1 MPFTKYS
8 NLDFDQI
15 KTSIKDYLRANSTF
29 TDFDFEGSN
38 FSVLIDT
45 LAYNTYITAFNSN
58 MVVNESFL
66 DSATLRENV
75 VSLASNIGYLPRSRT
90 ASKAQI
96 SFDVSTRTKSS
107 TLTLKAGIVCTASVD
122 DTSYT
127 FAIPEDI
134 TANTVE
140 SIVDNETIYT
150 ASFNNIEVY
159 QGIFLTKQFK
169 YDGSLDQRFVLNNS
183 FVDTST
189 LKVYVSKES
198 SSTLGNEYIRSENIF
213 DVNSNSRIYFLQEV
227 QDETYELLFGDGI
240 IGKKLGD
247 EVNQDGTII
256 TANYIITDG
265 KDGNGARQFSFSGTI
280 SNNNETIIDPG
291 TVVITTNQSSQNG
304 SDIESINSI
313 KYYAPRLYSSQYR
326 AVTQRDYEAIIKRIY
341 PDTES
346 VSIVGGEQLDP
357 PQFGTVQISIKPK
370 NGSFVSDFNKQQ
382 ILSELKQYSISGIN
396 QKIVDLKI
404 LYVEL
409 DSSVYYNYSQ
419 VSSINDLKTSVID
432 SLQKYSESL
441 DLNKFGGR
449 IRYSKIQQVID
460 NTNTAITSNITK
472 VIIRRDLKCSLNTF
486 AQYELC
492 YGNRF
497 HVNPQGFNIKS
508 SGFKILGE
516 SDTVYLGD
524 TPVIIAGGR
533 TVSTGIEASNVFLTR
548 PGALS
553 AKTGTLSIF
562 KIDSTGKRVTVAK
575 DIGTV
580 DYMKGEIII
589 NTLNITETSKPN
601 GIVEIQAYPESNDV
615 VGLRDLYITL
625 DITKSGINMVRDV
638 IASGDE
644 ISGTRFVSDF
654 YTSSY
659 SNGNLT
665 RK

>member
-1 MPFTKYS
+1 MPFTKYT

-75 VSLASNIGYLPRSRT
+75 VSLAGNIGYVPRSRT

-96 SFDVSTRTKSS
+96 SFNVTTDRDTP
-107 TLTLKAGIVCTASVD
+107 TLTLKAGIVCVGSTN
-122 DTSYT
+122 DTTYT
-127 FAIPEDI
+127 FAIPEDV
-134 TANTVE
+134 TANVV
-140 SIVDNETIYT
+140 SGI
-150 ASFNNIEVY
+150 ASFNNLDVY
-159 QGIFLTKQFK
+159 QGIFLTKRFQ

-189 LKVYVSKES
+189 LKVYIKKTEQSG
-198 SSTLGNEYIRSENIF
+198 LGIEYFLSENIF
-213 DVNSNSRIYFLQEV
+213 DIDKNSRIFFINEV
-227 QDETYELLFGDGI
+227 QDERYELRFGDGL

-247 EVNQDGTII
+247 AVGSDGTII

-265 KDGNGARQFSFSGTI
+265 RDGNGASSFSFSGTLE
-280 SNNNETIIDPG
+280 SASGEIIDPG
-291 TVVITTNQSSQNG
+291 TVTITTNQSSING
-304 SDIESINSI
+304 GDIEPVDSI

-326 AVTQRDYEAIIKRIY
+326 AVTSRDYEAIIKRIY

-346 VSIVGGEQLDP
+346 VSIVGGEEMDP

-370 NGSFVSDFNKQQ
+370 NGSFVSDFNKTQ
-382 ILSELKQYSISGIN
+382 ILSKLKQFTVSGIN
-396 QKIVDLKI
+396 QKITDLKI

-409 DSSVYYNYSQ
+409 NSSVYYNYSQ
-419 VSSINDLKTSVID
+419 VSSADSLKTSVIN

-449 IRYSKIQQVID
+449 FRYSKIQQVID
-460 NTNTAITSNITK
+460 NTDTAITSNITK
-472 VIIRRDLKCSLNTF
+472 VIIRRDLKAVINQF

-492 YGNRF
+492 FGNRF
-497 HVNPQGFNIKS
+497 NVKSQGSNIKS
-508 SGFKILGE
+508 TGFKISGE
-516 SDTVYLGD
+516 VDTVYLTD
-524 TPVIIAGGR
+524 VPNADLK
-533 TVSTGIEASNVFLTR
+533 TGIISIVKQVSEETR
-548 PGALS
+548 VIVKS
-553 AKTGTLSIF
+553 A
-562 KIDSTGKRVTVAK
+562 
-575 DIGTV
+575 GTV
-580 DYMKGEIII
+580 DYGKGEI
-589 NTLNITETSKPN
+589 NLGTVNITETAVSGN
-601 GIVEIQAYPESNDV
+601 IIEIQAFPESNDV
-615 VGLRDLYITL
+615 VGLRDLYISL
-625 DITKSGINMVRDV
+625 SIPKSTINIVRDA

-644 ISGTRFVSDF
+644 ISGTRFVNDF

-659 SNGNLT
+659 SNGNLI

>member
-1 MPFTKYS
+1 MPFTKYT

-58 MVVNESFL
+58 MIVNESFL

-75 VSLASNIGYLPRSRT
+75 VSLAGNIGYVPRSRT
-90 ASKAQI
+90 ASVAQI
-96 SFDVSTRTKSS
+96 SFNVSTTVNTP
-107 TLTLKAGIVCTASVD
+107 TLTLKAGIVCVGNAN
-122 DTSYT
+122 DTTYT

-134 TANTVE
+134 TANV
-140 SIVDNETIYT
+140 VNET
-150 ASFNNIEVY
+150 ASFNNIDVY
-159 QGIFLTKQFK
+159 QGIFLTKTFL

-183 FVDTST
+183 FIDTST
-189 LKVYVSKES
+189 LRVYIGTES
-198 SSTLGNEYIRSENIF
+198 TRGIEYFLSENIF
-213 DVNSNSRIYFLQEV
+213 DIDKNSRIFFLNEV
-227 QDETYELLFGDGI
+227 QDEKYELRFGDGI
-240 IGKKLGD
+240 IGKKLG
-247 EVNQDGTII
+247 ENGDGTYI

-265 KDGNGARQFSFSGTI
+265 RDGNGASNFSFSGSLESAI
-280 SNNNETIIDPG
+280 GEVIDPG
-291 TVVITTNQSSQNG
+291 TVNITTNQSSING
-304 SDIESINSI
+304 SDIEPIDSI

-326 AVTQRDYEAIIKRIY
+326 AVTSRDYEAIIKRIY

-346 VSIVGGEQLDP
+346 VSVVGGEEMDP

-370 NGSFVSDFNKQQ
+370 NGSFVSDFNKSQ
-382 ILSELKQYSISGIN
+382 ILSKLKQFSVSGIN

-419 VSSINDLKTSVID
+419 TSSVNELKSSVTN

-460 NTNTAITSNITK
+460 STDTAITSNITK
-472 VIIRRDLKCSLNTF
+472 IIIRRDLKVELNKF

-492 YGNRF
+492 FGNRF
-497 HVNPQGFNIKS
+497 HVKPEGYNIKS
-508 SGFKILGE
+508 TGFKISGE
-516 SDTVYLGD
+516 SSTLYITD
-524 TPVIIAGGR
+524 TPIISSGANNISNLSEAGNLFLNRPKVI
-533 TVSTGIEASNVFLTR
+533 N
-548 PGALS
+548 
-553 AKTGTLSIF
+553 AKTGIISLF
-562 KIDSTGKRVTVAK
+562 KIDENGNNTVVAK
-575 DIGTV
+575 DAGVI
-580 DYMKGEIII
+580 DYEKGEI
-589 NTLNITETSKPN
+589 NLYTLNITETTSPN
-601 GIVEIQAYPESNDV
+601 NVVEIQAYPESNDV
-615 VGLRDLYITL
+615 IGLRDLYVTL
-625 DITKSGINMVRDV
+625 NISKSTINMVRDV

-644 ISGTRFVSDF
+644 ISGTRFVNSF

-659 SNGNLT
+659 SNGNFI

>member
-1 MPFTKYS
+1 MPFTKYT

-75 VSLASNIGYLPRSRT
+75 VSLAGNIGYVPRSRT

-96 SFDVSTRTKSS
+96 SFNVTTDRDTP
-107 TLTLKAGIVCTASVD
+107 TLTLKAGIVCVGSTN
-122 DTSYT
+122 DTTYT
-127 FAIPEDI
+127 FAIPEDV
-134 TANTVE
+134 TANVV
-140 SIVDNETIYT
+140 SGI
-150 ASFNNIEVY
+150 ASFNNLDVY
-159 QGIFLTKQFK
+159 QGIFLTKRFQ

-189 LKVYVSKES
+189 LKVYIKKTEQDG
-198 SSTLGNEYIRSENIF
+198 LGIEYFLSENIF
-213 DVNSNSRIYFLQEV
+213 DIDKNSRIFFINEV
-227 QDETYELLFGDGI
+227 QDEKYELRFGDGL

-247 EVNQDGTII
+247 VVGSDGTII

-265 KDGNGARQFSFSGTI
+265 RDGNGASSFSFSGTLE
-280 SNNNETIIDPG
+280 SASSEIIDPG
-291 TVVITTNQSSQNG
+291 TVTITTNQSSING
-304 SDIESINSI
+304 GDIEPVDSI

-326 AVTQRDYEAIIKRIY
+326 AVTSRDYEAIIKRIY

-346 VSIVGGEQLDP
+346 VSIVGGEEMDP

-370 NGSFVSDFNKQQ
+370 NGSFVSDFNKTQ
-382 ILSELKQYSISGIN
+382 ILSKLKQFTVSGIN
-396 QKIVDLKI
+396 QKITDLKI

-409 DSSVYYNYSQ
+409 NSSVYYNYSQ
-419 VSSINDLKTSVID
+419 ISSVDSLKTSVIN

-449 IRYSKIQQVID
+449 FRYSKIQQVID
-460 NTNTAITSNITK
+460 NTDTAITSNITK
-472 VIIRRDLKCSLNTF
+472 VIIRRDLKAVINQF

-492 YGNRF
+492 FGNRF
-497 HVNPQGFNIKS
+497 NVKPQGSNIKS
-508 SGFKILGE
+508 TGFKISGE
-516 SDTVYLGD
+516 VDTVYLTD
-524 TPVIIAGGR
+524 VPNADLK
-533 TVSTGIEASNVFLTR
+533 TGIISIVKQVSEETR
-548 PGALS
+548 VIVKS
-553 AKTGTLSIF
+553 A
-562 KIDSTGKRVTVAK
+562 
-575 DIGTV
+575 GTV
-580 DYMKGEIII
+580 DYGKGEI
-589 NTLNITETSKPN
+589 NLGTVNVTETAVSGN
-601 GIVEIQAYPESNDV
+601 IIEIQAFPESNDV
-615 VGLRDLYITL
+615 VGLRDLYISL
-625 DITKSGINMVRDV
+625 SIPKSTINIVRDA

-644 ISGTRFVSDF
+644 ISGTRFVNDF

-659 SNGNLT
+659 SNGNLI

>member
-1 MPFTKYS
+1 MPFTKYT

-75 VSLASNIGYLPRSRT
+75 VSLAGNIGYVPRSRT

-96 SFDVSTRTKSS
+96 SFNVTTDRDTP
-107 TLTLKAGIVCTASVD
+107 TLTLKAGIVCVGSTN
-122 DTSYT
+122 DTTYT
-127 FAIPEDI
+127 FAIPEDV
-134 TANTVE
+134 TANVV
-140 SIVDNETIYT
+140 SGI
-150 ASFNNIEVY
+150 ASFNNLDVY
-159 QGIFLTKQFK
+159 QGIFLTKRFQ

-189 LKVYVSKES
+189 LKVYIKKTEQSG
-198 SSTLGNEYIRSENIF
+198 LGIEYFLSENIF
-213 DVNSNSRIYFLQEV
+213 DIDKNSRIFFINEV
-227 QDETYELLFGDGI
+227 QDERYELRFGDGL

-247 EVNQDGTII
+247 AVGSDGTII

-265 KDGNGARQFSFSGTI
+265 RDGNGASSFSFSGTLE
-280 SNNNETIIDPG
+280 SASSEIIDPG
-291 TVVITTNQSSQNG
+291 TVTITTNQSSING
-304 SDIESINSI
+304 GDIEPVDSI

-326 AVTQRDYEAIIKRIY
+326 AVTSRDYEAIIKRIY

-346 VSIVGGEQLDP
+346 VSIVGGEEMDP

-370 NGSFVSDFNKQQ
+370 NGSFVSDFNKTQ
-382 ILSELKQYSISGIN
+382 ILSKLKQFTVSGIN
-396 QKIVDLKI
+396 QKITDLKI

-409 DSSVYYNYSQ
+409 NSSVYYNYSQ
-419 VSSINDLKTSVID
+419 VSSADSLKTSVIN

-449 IRYSKIQQVID
+449 FRYSKIQQVID
-460 NTNTAITSNITK
+460 NTDTAITSNITK
-472 VIIRRDLKCSLNTF
+472 VIIRRDLKAAINQF

-492 YGNRF
+492 FGNRF
-497 HVNPQGFNIKS
+497 NVKSQGNNIKS
-508 SGFKILGE
+508 TGFKISGE
-516 SDTVYLGD
+516 VDTVYLTD
-524 TPVIIAGGR
+524 VPNADLK
-533 TVSTGIEASNVFLTR
+533 TGII
-548 PGALS
+548 
-553 AKTGTLSIF
+553 SIV
-562 KIDSTGKRVTVAK
+562 KQVSEEKRVIVKSA
-575 DIGTV
+575 GTV
-580 DYMKGEIII
+580 DYGKGEINIG
-589 NTLNITETSKPN
+589 TVNITETAVSDN
-601 GIVEIQAYPESNDV
+601 IIEIQAFPESNDV
-615 VGLRDLYITL
+615 VGLRDLYISL
-625 DITKSGINMVRDV
+625 SIPKSTINIVRDA

-644 ISGTRFVSDF
+644 ISGTRFVNDF

-659 SNGNLT
+659 SNGNLI